1 MSPRAT
7 VTSSAVV
14 RTVSSVPSTPT
25 AVVTPPS
32 VSRLS
37 ADRRYPGL
45 GSGLAAAA
53 RQVHVAVDQA
63 RDHAPAAEVELLD
76 VERMVERR
84 HVAAGPEHLLAAD
97 DQVPASARRRIVQL
111 GVPEQGDHRVP
122 SVTRA

>member
-7 VTSSAVV
+7 VTSSPVV

-37 ADRRYPGL
+37 ATGGTRRL
-45 GSGLAAAA
+45 GTGLAAAA

-63 RDHAPAAEVELLD
+63 RDHPPAAEVELLD

-84 HVAAGPEHLLAAD
+84 HVAAGPQHLLAAH

-111 GVPEQGDHRVP
+111 GVPEQRDHRRA

>member
-37 ADRRYPGL
+37 ATGGTRVCGP
-45 GSGLAAAA
+45 GLAAAA
-53 RQVHVAVDQA
+53 REVHVAVD
-63 RDHAPAAEVELLD
+63 RGRE
-76 VERMVERR
+76 
-84 HVAAGPEHLLAAD
+84 
-97 DQVPASARRRIVQL
+97 
-111 GVPEQGDHRVP
+111 
-122 SVTRA
+122 